1 MMEFPDDLRYTAE
14 HEWIRPDGD
23 RIVIGITDHAQQE
36 LGDVVYVE
44 LPEVGAELTQGS
56 PFGVIESVKAASDL
70 FAPLSGEVV
79 AVNDALESAPQ
90 LVNESPYGD
99 GWIVTIRP
107 SRPDAEEATL
117 MDAEAYSRLVQSA

>member
-1 MMEFPDDLRYTAE
+1 MMEFPQDLRYTAE
-14 HEWIRPDGD
+14 HEWTRPDGD
-23 RIVIGITDHAQQE
+23 RVVIGITDHAQHE

-44 LPEVGAELTQGS
+44 LPEVGAELTQSS

-107 SRPDAEEATL
+107 GRPDAEEPQL
-117 MDAEAYSRLVQSA
+117 MDADAYARLVQSA

>member
-1 MMEFPDDLRYTAE
+1 MMEFPQDLRYTAE
-14 HEWIRPDGD
+14 HEWTRPDGD
-23 RIVIGITDHAQQE
+23 RVVIGITDHAQHE

-107 SRPDAEEATL
+107 GRPDAEEPQL
-117 MDAEAYSRLVQSA
+117 MDADAYARLVQSA

>member
-1 MMEFPDDLRYTAE
+1 MELPKDLRYTAE
-14 HEWIRPDGD
+14 HEWTRPDGD
-23 RIVIGITDHAQQE
+23 RVVIGITDHAQHE

-70 FAPLSGEVV
+70 YSPLSGEVV

-99 GWIVTIRP
+99 GWIITVRP
-107 SRPDAEEATL
+107 VRPDAEEPQL
-117 MDAEAYSRLVQSA
+117 MDAEAYAQLVASA

>member
-1 MMEFPDDLRYTAE
+1 MELPQDLRYTAE
-14 HEWIRPDGD
+14 HEWTRPDGD
-23 RIVIGITDHAQQE
+23 RVVIGITDHAQHE

-79 AVNDALESAPQ
+79 AVNGALESAPQ

-107 SRPDAEEATL
+107 SRMDAEEAKL

>member
-1 MMEFPDDLRYTAE
+1 MMEFPQDLRYTAE
-14 HEWIRPDGD
+14 HEWTRPDGD
-23 RIVIGITDHAQQE
+23 RVVIGITDHAQHE

-79 AVNDALESAPQ
+79 AVNGALESAPQ

-107 SRPDAEEATL
+107 GRPDAEEPQL
-117 MDAEAYSRLVQSA
+117 MDADAYARLVQSA

>member
-23 RIVIGITDHAQQE
+23 RVVIGITDHAQNE

-107 SRPDAEEATL
+107 GRTDAEEAKL
-117 MDAEAYSRLVQSA
+117 MDADAYCRLVQSA